1 MDIDTQ
7 FDKYICC
14 AKCRE
19 RHRRKRNGVLGHG
32 FMKYLIDQ
40 AEFLREETKPKK
52 KFDHIKNKW
61 IKMFKLLK
69 ALIKFIAK
77 LFSTTTAHKDQN
89 T

>member
-14 AKCRE
+14 AKCRK

-52 KFDHIKNKW
+52 KI
-61 IKMFKLLK
+61 
-69 ALIKFIAK
+69 
-77 LFSTTTAHKDQN
+77 
-89 T
+89 